1 MIKKNL
7 FLLLAA
13 LLPAQLLLAQN
24 VSVNPLTGAANV
36 VVPVANYQRGSIKFP
51 INLIYIGAGVKST
64 DVEGTAGMNWNL
76 QCSSYAVSRQVRGL
90 PDDCQKDI
98 ANNTRTGWMYAGNA
112 SAINTF
118 TIHNNGTPNCSNE
131 TIDITAIT
139 ATFPYT
145 VDIEPDLF
153 YVNAPGLS
161 CQLVYDQSSGKFKPV
176 EYQDLQISDSTATD
190 GEIVAFTIVND
201 AGTKYIFN
209 KPENAYMRDS
219 SSTAP
224 LFFGNA
230 YNQYRHGILYTDRW
244 CLTSIADINEN
255 GIQIN
260 YTSGAARGSQDSVK
274 LYIGG
279 SSTASLQYI
288 TYGSVT
294 PQQISTIVIG
304 SEEDGNLSN
313 ETLTFHWTTPVLEG
327 SGQSVIDSI
336 SGRGRTYSFNYHNV
350 KYSKT
355 GSSATYYREFLS
367 SFSENSCGSPIFYGF
382 SYAGVTQ
389 AGAEYD
395 TTLPDTTSTQND
407 YWGYYSTKATTGNLL
422 PALFASPSGSYP
434 PYLIK
439 ASSTNSSYSYTL
451 SGANRMVDTS
461 AVYTGS
467 LIKVTNVMGGSTA
480 ITYESNDYNDPSAG
494 ANVQGGGVRVK
505 QLTDYDGISSA
516 HTIVR
521 TYSYVRPGGSTS
533 SGKPITMPQYAIT
546 IPYTGSATGSTMWTD
561 ATAVS
566 PYDLSTED
574 HTIIYEYEKE
584 SQSGI
589 GSKLTQFYVPAT
601 AWDAHASPDC
611 NGCTTEWRP
620 TVDLAAR
627 SSCSTYKVLLSGPA
641 SYPFIPNPNYDFER
655 GLPRKITTYNNSG
668 LTASVESFGYSR
680 TASPSVICGFKWEDS
695 YTGSLYYR
703 GYNRDTIYYNTRELL
718 TNDTTIVYD
727 ATNYSQANQT
737 SVAYTYGST
746 YHKLATKQ
754 TVNSDGSNLT
764 DYFWYVKDYTT
775 GTDTSGY
782 VTALYHL
789 QQLNVNAPVETYTK
803 VQNSLGTFYT
813 QAHLTLFRP
822 FTPVSAT
829 IYRPFRQLSMV
840 QPDGIT
846 TFTQFE
852 PSGNTIVYDS
862 HYFTTADYMDYD
874 YAGVLLSS
882 DNGNKREGSRLFDHE
897 TDKPVAVFTNAR
909 VGEVWFED
917 FDSDYYIGGRETL
930 TGVTDTTDR
939 NGKNAAYL
947 ATTGNITFTITKN
960 PNAVKYIFSAWL
972 RSSSAT
978 GFITVKLSDG
988 TNILTRSITPG
999 VTTGWQY
1006 FELPKFSVTTL
1017 GSSIT
1022 VTLTTTAAMSL
1033 DDILLY
1039 PENTEATTY
1048 AFDDVQFYKICQT
1061 NTNGVSAYFKNDAWG
1076 RVIYAYDQDHNI
1088 LNKNVYVPQADA
1100 ANFNTSNLSITVTN
1114 TGTLTTNT
1122 MVNLL
1127 AQLPPVCEI
1136 SSNTYTWRFGDGSA
1150 PVQTSGTSA
1159 PAHQY
1164 KIPGTYIDT
1173 LVLNSN
1179 IFGQLTVTHSV
1190 TFVAGPNTNLAYT
1203 NNTPAHLNT
1212 LAFYNGATLVAS
1224 FTEAQLQ
1231 AGTAQVVKGSY
1242 TMKITMATGA
1252 SGYTSIKASGDGTSG
1267 ACVEYSSTNTYSVTI
1282 NISSTNNLLI
1292 NVSTTDLC
1300 GT

>member
-1 MIKKNL
+1 MRKKLL
-7 FLLLAA
+7 FLLLAS
-13 LLPAQLLLAQN
+13 LLPAAFALAQN
-24 VSVNPLTGAANV
+24 VVNVNPLTGAANV
-36 VVPVANYQRGSIKFP
+36 VIPVANYQRGSIKFP
-51 INLIYIGAGVKST
+51 INLVYNGSGIRST
-64 DVEGTAGMNWNL
+64 DVEGTAGMGFNL
-76 QCSSYAVSRQVRGL
+76 QCSFFAVSRQARGL
-90 PDDCQKDI
+90 PDDCQKD
-98 ANNTRTGWMYAGNA
+98 AFGNTRTGWMYAGNA
-112 SAINTF
+112 STINGF

-131 TIDITAIT
+131 SLDISTVTSA
-139 ATFPYT
+139 FPYT
-145 VDIEPDLF
+145 VDTEPDLF

-190 GEIVAFTIVND
+190 GEIISFTIVND

-209 KPENAYMRDS
+209 KPEQAYMRDS

-230 YNQYRHGILYTDRW
+230 YNQYRYGITYYDRW
-244 CLTSIADINEN
+244 CLTSIADINES

-260 YTSGAARGSQDSVK
+260 YATGAARGSQDSVK

-294 PQQISTIVIG
+294 PQQISTIVVG
-304 SEEDGNLSN
+304 SEEDGNIDN
-313 ETLTFHWTTPVLEG
+313 RTLTFHWTTPVLEG

-336 SGRGRTYSFNYHNV
+336 SGIGRTYSFNYNTV
-350 KYSKT
+350 SYSKT
-355 GSSATYYREFLS
+355 GSSTVYYREFLN
-367 SFSENSCGSPIFYGF
+367 SFSENSCGSPIFYNF
-382 SYAGVTQ
+382 SYAGVTKSGSNYQ
-389 AGAEYD
+389 
-395 TTLPDTTSTQND
+395 TTLPDTSSTQND
-407 YWGYYSTKATTGNLL
+407 YWGYYSTKATTGSLL

-439 ASSTNSSYSYTL
+439 ASSANSSYGYTL
-451 SGANRMVDTS
+451 PGANRMVDTS

-480 ITYESNDYNDPSAG
+480 ITYESNDYNDPSANL
-494 ANVQGGGVRVK
+494 NVQGGGVRVK

-521 TYSYVRPGGSTS
+521 TFSYVDPGGSTS
-533 SGKPITMPQYAIT
+533 SGKPVTLPQYAIT
-546 IPYTGSATGSTMWTD
+546 IPYTGSASGSIMWTD

-574 HTIIYEYEKE
+574 HTIIYEYERE
-584 SQSGI
+584 SQTGI

-620 TVDLAAR
+620 VVNLAAR
-627 SSCSTYKVLLSGPA
+627 SSCSTYKVLQSGPT

-668 LTASVESFGYSR
+668 STASIESFGYSR
-680 TASPSVICGFKWEDS
+680 TASPTVICGFKWENS
-695 YTGSLYYR
+695 YTGSLYYM

-727 ATNYSQANQT
+727 ATNYTQANQT

-754 TVNSDGSNLT
+754 TVNSDGSTIT

-782 VTALYHL
+782 VTALYNL
-789 QQLNVNAPVETYTK
+789 QQLNVNAPVETYTTT
-803 VQNSLGTFYT
+803 QNSLGTFYT
-813 QAHLTLFRP
+813 QAALTLFRP

-829 IYRPFRQLSMV
+829 IYRPSQQLSMV
-840 QPDGIT
+840 QPNGIT
-846 TFTQFE
+846 TFTRFA
-852 PSGNTIVYDS
+852 PSGNTITYDS
-862 HYFTTADYMDYD
+862 HYVTTGNYMDYD

-882 DNGNKREGSRLFDHE
+882 DNGNKQEGSRLFDHV
-897 TDKPVAVFTNAR
+897 TNKPVAVFTNAR
-909 VGEVWFED
+909 AGEVWFED
-917 FDSDYYIGGRETL
+917 FDSDYYIIGRETL
-930 TGVTDTTDR
+930 TGVTDVTDR
-939 NGKNAAYL
+939 NGKNAAAL
-947 ATTGNITFTITKN
+947 ASTGNITFTLLKN
-960 PNAVKYIFSAWL
+960 TNAANYIFSVWL
-972 RSSSAT
+972 NASASTTMTVQFTT
-978 GFITVKLSDG
+978 GSTNVVQTKTVGPTS
-988 TNILTRSITPG
+988 
-999 VTTGWQY
+999 GWQY
-1006 FELPKFSVTTL
+1006 FEWPKFSVTSLSGT
-1017 GSSIT
+1017 IT
-1022 VTLTTTAAMSL
+1022 VKITTGANISI
-1033 DDILLY
+1033 DDILCY

-1048 AFDDVQFYKICQT
+1048 AFDGVQFYKICQT

-1076 RVIYAYDQDHNI
+1076 RVVYAYDQDHNI
-1088 LNKNVYVPQADA
+1088 LAKKVYVPQADA
-1100 ANFNTSNLSITVTN
+1100 ANFSTGNLSIQVTN
-1114 TGTLTTNT
+1114 TGSLTSNI
-1122 MVNLL
+1122 MINLL
-1127 AQLPPVCEI
+1127 AQLPPVCEVSI
-1136 SSNTYTWRFGDGSA
+1136 NTYTWRFGDGSA
-1150 PVQTSGTSA
+1150 PVQTSTTSA
-1159 PAHQY
+1159 PPHQY

-1179 IFGQLTVTHSV
+1179 IFGQLTVTH
-1190 TFVAGPNTNLAYT
+1190 TLTIVAGPNTNLAYT
-1203 NNTPAHLNT
+1203 NNTPAHLST

-1224 FTEAQLQ
+1224 FTEAQLE

-1252 SGYTSIKASGDGTSG
+1252 SGYTSLKASGDGTAG
-1267 ACVEYSSTNTYSVTI
+1267 VCLEYSPTNTYSIAI
-1282 NISSTNNLLI
+1282 NISSTNNLLLNI
-1292 NVSTTDLC
+1292 STTDLC